1 MPPYLVPTLEFTG
14 NLKIMAHIE
23 KFIWS
28 QLGNVPDKPGIYAW
42 YYSPEI
48 TMFDMTKFVEGVKQM
63 SSEGK
68 IADAQDLIRRF
79 LDKYLFG
86 FFKEDPF
93 FAQLSG
99 ALKPSYEGELR
110 HRTTISPSLVN
121 RLCENPERLRVIR
134 EVLELSTP
142 HFASPIYIGMSAEGL
157 RGRIGTH
164 KSLIERLRKR
174 SSANDTAE
182 DDIGDTGDAG
192 FAKRIVKRGIPPE
205 RLFVTTCVVDSQDD
219 IHVDIENIL
228 NRIYYPILGRN

>member
-1 MPPYLVPTLEFTG
+1 MIPCLVQIAG
-14 NLKIMAHIE
+14 IHWKYQRMAHIE

-28 QLGNVPDKPGIYAW
+28 QLGSVPDQPGIYAW

-48 TMFDMTKFVEGVKQM
+48 TKFDMTKFVEGVKQM
-63 SSEGK
+63 SSEGR
-68 IADAQDLIRRF
+68 IAEAQDLIRRF

-86 FFKEDPF
+86 FFREDPF

-110 HRTTISPSLVN
+110 HRATISPSLVN

-174 SSANDTAE
+174 SSANDTTE
-182 DDIGDTGDAG
+182 DDIGDAGDAG
-192 FAKRIVKRGIPPE
+192 FAKRVVKRGIPPE
-205 RLFVTTCVVDSQDD
+205 RLFVTTCVIDSQDD